1 MKRLILTLAMAL
13 AAVAF
18 TGRAET
24 NAAAPAAAT
33 ETVHRGCHKM
43 GVRRPGRNGT
53 THHHVKKVKRA
64 EKPSATNAAPAT
76 VSQPAPAAA
85 K

>member
-1 MKRLILTLAMAL
+1 MKKRFLLTLAMAL
-13 AAVAF
+13 AAV
-18 TGRAET
+18 TCV
-24 NAAAPAAAT
+24 AASDAPAVTTA
-33 ETVHRGCHKM
+33 VHRGCHKM

-64 EKPSATNAAPAT
+64 AKPVATNAAPAT
-76 VSQPAPAAA
+76 VAQSAPTAA

>member
-1 MKRLILTLAMAL
+1 MKRSLLTLSLAF
-13 AAVAF
+13 AAVTF
-18 TGRAET
+18 TVPAEAQAET
-24 NAAAPAAAT
+24 TA
-33 ETVHRGCHKM
+33 VHRGCHKM

-76 VSQPAPAAA
+76 VSQPALAVA